1 LRADLARTAP
11 GSSVGTRSAYQV
23 GLSAD
28 LDQNAWTNKM
38 ITAVLVLYVVIAGV
52 NSLVIFSLGRRR
64 QFAVLRLSG
73 TTPAQVLRMV
83 RWELVLLLGF
93 ALTIGAAIAAA
104 TLVPM
109 VKATTG
115 TASPYIPLAGWVA
128 VIGGT
133 VLLGGL
139 ATVVPVRRVLRMRPV
154 EAIGIR
160 E

>member
-1 LRADLARTAP
+1 
-11 GSSVGTRSAYQV
+11 
-23 GLSAD
+23 LSAD
-28 LDQNAWTNKM
+28 LAQNAWTNKM
-38 ITAVLVLYVVIAGV
+38 ITAVLVIYVVIAGV

-64 QFAVLRLSG
+64 QFAILRLSG

-93 ALTIGAAIAAA
+93 ALVIGAGIAAA
-104 TLVPM
+104 TLIPM
-109 VKATTG
+109 VKGTTG
-115 TASPYIPLAGWVA
+115 TPSPYIPPAGWVA

-133 VLLGGL
+133 VLLAGL

-154 EAIGIR
+154 AAIGIR